1 MATTEVTRESWF
13 SRLGN
18 SIKGMIA
25 GIVLFVAGIGV
36 TAWNEGRAVKTAKGL
51 EEGSAAVISVESASA
66 DSANEG
72 KLVHMSGLAT
82 TEETLR
88 DDIFGLEAKA
98 LRLKRNVEML
108 QWKEKSSSKTQNKVG
123 GGTETVTTYTYEKA
137 WSNKVIPSDGFKEA
151 STHVNPGVMPVE
163 SATFAAKVVT
173 LGGFQLGGSMPG
185 RVGKAEPLAPPAQVP
200 PEYKVQGNTI
210 YRSIMPTAAMPQPGV
225 VQPGAAVP
233 NPLSSAGGA
242 MPAVTPAAAVPAV
255 TTPQIGDVR
264 ITFEVVKPAEVSV
277 VAQQRGAK
285 LEPYRTKT
293 GTSIELVDDG
303 VVPAADMFAAAVA
316 ANTMMT
322 WLLRLGG
329 FVAMYIGMSMLMAP
343 LGVLA
348 DVLPILGSIMR
359 FGTSLIAVVVAVP
372 TSLATIAIAWLAYR
386 PVLGIT
392 LLVIGVGV
400 PIALLIMKKGKAAA
414 PPPSAAALL
423 LLAGLLFSGNGFK
436 SHAATPIGG
445 LAVGVSSDGKF
456 LAAAGDNRVLY
467 ILDPVTLETKQRI
480 LVNTT
485 VVKVLFSKDNSRLLL
500 LDTSDELLLFKTS
513 DWSTDGAPVKA
524 PYFTAAPMADVY
536 ACALSSPKRVEV
548 RSLTDHKVKATIP
561 LPDKPNSA
569 LLGLD
574 SKGSRVAVLFAPED
588 DPAETKQTP
597 PAELKRAEKNA
608 FVHAN
613 DAKSSQFF
621 IADATNGK
629 VIQQGK
635 TGYAAPYSGAFG
647 FIDEGDFFVVKSGD
661 DNARI
666 KPDGSF
672 SIFDLTSGFY
682 GAALSNDCKVLA
694 TGSMRDGML
703 ITVASIQPVKF
714 KVDTIPGWPEYFQ
727 SFSFNG
733 DGTLYGST
741 SAYRVTRISKDGKVE
756 KTASVY

>member
-18 SIKGMIA
+18 SIKGMIG
-25 GIVLFVAGIGV
+25 GIILFVAGIGV

-72 KLVHMSGLAT
+72 RLVHLSGLAT
-82 TEETLR
+82 TEEILR
-88 DDIFGLEAKA
+88 DDIFAVEAKA
-98 LRLKRNVEML
+98 LRLKRNAEML

-123 GGTETVTTYTYEKA
+123 GGTETVTTYTYEKV
-137 WSNKVIPSDGFKEA
+137 WSDKVIPSDGFREA
-151 STHVNPGVMPVE
+151 ATHVNPGVLPVE
-163 SATFAAKVVT
+163 SATKAAKVVT

-200 PEYKVQGNTI
+200 PEFKVQGNTI
-210 YRSIMPTAAMPQPGV
+210 YRSITPNAVMPQPGAV
-225 VQPGAAVP
+225 VP
-233 NPLSSAGGA
+233 NPLGSAPGA
-242 MPAVTPAAAVPAV
+242 VPAPTAVATTPAAM
-255 TTPQIGDVR
+255 TPQIGDVR

-277 VAQQRGAK
+277 VAQQRGAR

-329 FVAMYIGMSMLMAP
+329 FVAMYIGMSMLLAP

-372 TSLATIAIAWLAYR
+372 TSLVTIAIAWLAYR

-414 PPPSAAALL
+414 PPPAAALL
-423 LLAGLLFSGNGFK
+423 LLAGLLFSGSGFQI
-436 SHAATPIGG
+436 HASTPVGG

-480 LVNTT
+480 LADTT
-485 VVKVLFSKDNSRLLL
+485 VVKLIFSKDNSRLAL
-500 LDTSDELLLFKTS
+500 LDTSDEIRLFKTS
-513 DWSTDGAPVKA
+513 DWSADGTPADA

-536 ACALSSPKRVEV
+536 ACALSSPKRVEI

-561 LPDKPNSA
+561 LPDKPNAA

-574 SKGSRVAVLFAPED
+574 SKGSRVAVLFASED
-588 DPAETKQTP
+588 DKSETKQTP
-597 PAELKRAEKNA
+597 PTDLKRAEKNA

-613 DAKSSQFF
+613 DAKSSQFL
-621 IADATNGK
+621 IADATSGK
-629 VIQQGK
+629 IIQQGK
-635 TGYAAPYSGAFG
+635 TGYSAPYSGAFG

-666 KPDGSF
+666 KSDGSF
-672 SIFDLTSGFY
+672 SIFDLTVSGFY
-682 GAALSNDCKVLA
+682 GAGLSNDRKVLA

-703 ITVASIQPVKF
+703 TTVANIQPVKF

-741 SAYRVTRISKDGKVE
+741 SAYRVTRIAKDGKVE